1 MPSPNAI
8 PRVSVVIPCYN
19 HGRYLPGA
27 LASVVAQTLA
37 SWEAVIVDDGSADDS
52 AAVARALIGRY
63 PGRAIRLIE
72 QPNAGLSAARNSGIA
87 AARAEYVLT
96 LDADDLIE
104 PAMLEQAVAAIDQRP
119 DVGFVY
125 TDVRMFGAEERVWSG
140 GGYSLGKLLFDC
152 PIVPIVLF
160 RKAAWA
166 GVGGFGRNLWPQGYE
181 DWDFWLALAQ
191 AGWQG
196 LHLAQP
202 LARYRRSNSS
212 MLANARR
219 HDLELRA
226 QLILNHQPLYQPG
239 FVRWARA
246 ARAPGVTP
254 DGAFGSR
261 GRWWRAFV
269 GYLALVA
276 RHRPDLLPKTLAR
289 PLFVRLP
296 AARQGYA
303 RSLARLLRVSR

>member
-1 MPSPNAI
+1 MPEATDT

-19 HGRYLPGA
+19 HGRFLPGA
-27 LASVVAQTLA
+27 VASVAAQTFA
-37 SWEAVIVDDGSADDS
+37 PWEIVIVDDGSTDDS
-52 AAVARALIGRY
+52 PAVARALIGAY
-63 PGRAIRLIE
+63 PGRAIHLAA
-72 QPNAGLSAARNSGIA
+72 QPNLGLSAARNSGIA

-96 LDADDLIE
+96 LDADDLLE
-104 PAMLEQAVAAIDQRP
+104 PAMLEAAVAALDASP
-119 DVGFVY
+119 EVGFVY

-140 GGYSLGKLLFDC
+140 GAYSLGKLLFDC

-166 GVGGFGRNLWPQGYE
+166 QVGGFGSNLWPQGYE
-181 DWDFWLALAQ
+181 DWDFWLALAG

-196 LHLAQP
+196 LHIARP
-202 LARYRRSNSS
+202 LARYRRSNGS

-226 QLILNHQPLYQPG
+226 QLVLNHPALYHRD
-239 FVRWARA
+239 FVAWARA
-246 ARAPGVTP
+246 ARAPGVSAG
-254 DGAFGSR
+254 GAFRSAGQ
-261 GRWWRAFV
+261 WWRAFA
-269 GYLALVA
+269 GYVALVA

-296 AARQGYA
+296 AARQGPA